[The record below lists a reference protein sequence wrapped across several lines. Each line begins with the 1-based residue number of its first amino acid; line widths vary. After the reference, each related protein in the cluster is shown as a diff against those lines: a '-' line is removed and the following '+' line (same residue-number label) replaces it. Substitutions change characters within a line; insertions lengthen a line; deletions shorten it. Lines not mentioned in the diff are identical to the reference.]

1 MKKAVAW
8 HCTPIINVVGNKRMD
23 KQRQRILAIDG
34 HDGAG
39 KTTMATLLAQAT
51 GGTYLR
57 PFGGKTGAALLAHA
71 AKKEYQQVA
80 DLGKAAI
87 HQLLAANSGDMLIFD
102 RHWMTIFTLIPA
114 SYYQDWLPIPPTT
127 LCYAGISAT
136 LQRLATRTE
145 ETFDVAYHTGYMAQ
159 YLQLGKTY
167 GANILRTDQYSQ
179 EVCLTKLL
187 SWANNL

>member
-1 MKKAVAW
+1 
-8 HCTPIINVVGNKRMD
+8 MD
-23 KQRQRILAIDG
+23 NQQRPLILAIDG

-39 KTTMATLLAQAT
+39 KTTLATLLAQAT

-71 AKKEYQQVA
+71 EKKEYQQVA

-87 HQLLAANSGDMLIFD
+87 NGLLAANSQDILIFD

-114 SYYQDWLPIPPTT
+114 SYYQDWLPVPPTT
-127 LCYAGISAT
+127 LCYADISTT
-136 LQRLATRTE
+136 LQRLEARTE

-167 GANILRTDQYSQ
+167 GANILRTDQYPQ
-179 EVCLTKLL
+179 DVCLAKLL
-187 SWANNL
+187 YWVHNL